1 MGRTTWFIRNQPQTP
16 AWLEQPLQTLLKVSN
31 STQGCPLE
39 MYKWLG
45 TVWGPTL
52 QGMLGLPFQAAVE
65 LQVCVLYSFLF
76 NKVQSYTKFFLIVVP
91 LYSSKW

>member
-1 MGRTTWFIRNQPQTP
+1 MGRTTWFTRNQPQTP

-45 TVWGPTL
+45 TV
-52 QGMLGLPFQAAVE
+52 
-65 LQVCVLYSFLF
+65 
-76 NKVQSYTKFFLIVVP
+76 
-91 LYSSKW
+91 